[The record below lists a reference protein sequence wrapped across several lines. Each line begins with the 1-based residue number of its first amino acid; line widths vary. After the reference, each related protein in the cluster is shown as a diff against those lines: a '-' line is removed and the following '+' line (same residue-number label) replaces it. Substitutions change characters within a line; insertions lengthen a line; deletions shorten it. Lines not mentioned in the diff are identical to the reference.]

1 MMAGHEE
8 PEGMHSY
15 ELPITLRKIVK
26 SNPEHGIYLLEGG
39 NLIFFP
45 A

>member
-1 MMAGHEE
+1 MAEQAFQV
-8 PEGMHSY
+8 PETF
-15 ELPITLRKIVK
+15 LKII
-26 SNPEHGIYLLEGG
+26 SQDSDYSLFLLEGG